1 MKKRL
6 PSVFP
11 QHNYFSLPYLPV
23 QWEILHTALS
33 LSVFDNLEHPL
44 NAAAIS
50 SLLGTDLRNTE
61 ILLNGLAAL
70 GYLHK
75 ENDTFCNTL
84 QTETFLTRQKET
96 SLVETLLTSS
106 SWTTP
111 VLQGR
116 MLQLVRQGAPA
127 IRAVADEELWAAA
140 ARKSINFS
148 RCGMAQQIAKLLSEL
163 PDFHGWQKI
172 LDLGAGPGL
181 IGLAVTAAHP
191 SLTCYLFDRPSVITV
206 AKEVIAEYGMQ
217 TRIKTLSG
225 DYFSDGLGDGYQAII
240 ASYVLSFCFDQQT
253 LVKVLKK
260 CHASLTPG
268 GCLIVFYDSINEE
281 KTSPAQAVVGYLT
294 TALQGSDYSV
304 STTALD
310 IAMRAAGFASV
321 RSRVLPENESVVHR
335 SVGMHIARKEK

>member
-11 QHNYFSLPYLPV
+11 QHDYFRLPYLPV
-23 QWEILHTALS
+23 QWEILHTALA
-33 LSVFDNLEHPL
+33 LGVFDNLERPL
-44 NAAAIS
+44 DVATIS
-50 SLLGTDLRNTE
+50 NLLGTDLRNTE

-75 ENDTFCNTL
+75 KNDTFCNTR

-96 SLVETLLTSS
+96 SLVETLLASS
-106 SWTTP
+106 DWAMP

-127 IRAVADEELWAAA
+127 IRAAADEEIWAAA
-140 ARKSINFS
+140 ARKAINFS

-181 IGLAVTAAHP
+181 IGIAVTASHP
-191 SLTCYLFDRPSVITV
+191 CLTCYLFDRPSVIAV
-206 AKEVIAEYGMQ
+206 AREVIAEYGMQ

-240 ASYVLSFCFDQQT
+240 ASYVLNVCFDQKT
-253 LVKVLKK
+253 LVEVLKK
-260 CHASLTPG
+260 CHDSLTPG
-268 GCLIVFYDSINEE
+268 GCLVVFYDSINEE

-304 STTALD
+304 SATALD
-310 IAMRAAGFASV
+310 GAMHAAGFASV
-321 RSRVLPENESVVHR
+321 RSRVLPEDACVMHR
-335 SVGMHIARKEK
+335 SMVMHIARKEK